1 MLPYEDTKLRNKV
14 ILGYS
19 VAHCSRTQGT
29 SYTAMFLTSGGCRVR
44 TSSYIIKYIYAYIYI
59 YLAIY
64 RNQEMQWFTVITIIC
79 FL

>member
-29 SYTAMFLTSGGCRVR
+29 NYTAMFITSGGCRVR